1 MTKRVYG
8 YKKSGESIT
17 DKTIEALVAEAE
29 HGYEESQLKGARRG
43 RGRPPL
49 GETAKIV
56 GSLRLDPALRKEA
69 EVRASIEGVSVSEL
83 VRRALREYLHSA

>member
-8 YKKSGESIT
+8 YTKSGEPIT
-17 DKTIEALVAEAE
+17 DKTIEVFVEE
-29 HGYEESQLKGARRG
+29 VEQGYAPGQLDGARRG

-49 GETAKIV
+49 GDAAKVV

-69 EVRASIEGVSVSEL
+69 EIRASAEGVSISEL
-83 VRRALREYLHSA
+83 VRRALQQYLHSA